1 MIQTSTRDTEVMCY
15 TQQPAGAGGRL
26 KEACRCGSVGRV
38 CDSHTVTL
46 QHTVRVLRVATD

>member
-1 MIQTSTRDTEVMCY
+1 MLYAAACGCWRDAAAALY
-15 TQQPAGAGGRL
+15 HAP
-26 KEACRCGSVGRV
+26 GRV